1 MTVSSLLLSSLDS
14 FLVARGTA
22 AGDGR
27 GLDGTAAGVGLGD
40 TAAGVGLG
48 LVGGES
54 RGLPVVAGW
63 LCG

>member
-1 MTVSSLLLSSLDS
+1 M
-14 FLVARGTA
+14 A